1 MALHEIDMSL
11 GAARECGKA
20 ALASKIAPS
29 RHARVVLVED
39 HPVYCAGLR
48 ALLSE
53 DEGFQIVGEAAD
65 GDTALALVRSCQP
78 DVVLLDIGLGD
89 ANGLDLVSQVHRICP
104 DTRLAVL
111 TAHHERE
118 YLLTAVRLGVHAF
131 IQKDLPGHVIVAVVR
146 QVLDGERVVAQPA
159 ALTTV
164 LTEFSQLL
172 QEHER
177 DRSKLTTQELEI
189 LRLAAAGLR
198 NKDIGAH
205 QFLSEVTIKRKLQD
219 IYRKLNVSGKAS
231 AVAEAIRLGWI

>member
-1 MALHEIDMSL
+1 MALHQINMSIEANRE
-11 GAARECGKA
+11 GGQAAPESE
-20 ALASKIAPS
+20 LAPS

-48 ALLSE
+48 ALFND
-53 DEGFQIVGEAAD
+53 DEGFQIVGQAVD
-65 GDTALALVRSCQP
+65 GDAALALVRSYQP

-89 ANGLDLVSQVHRICP
+89 ANGLDLVSQLRRICP
-104 DTRLAVL
+104 NVRVAVL

-131 IQKDLPGHVIVAVVR
+131 IQKDLPGHDIVAVVR
-146 QVLDGERVVAQPA
+146 QVLKGERVVAQPT

-172 QEHER
+172 QERER